1 MTRAFFIQGTN
12 IQIREYLLCSIPG
25 IQMTRVFSI
34 PGIQMTRVFSI
45 PGSQMT
51 RVFSL
56 LLCTVHN
63 GAKILHPFYNLQY
76 LYAVAFLFPQN
87 MHLSN
92 LVILG
97 MSTWRKEYFI
107 SNNFDIFLQE
117 VPFSPHPTSSSLKGV
132 HALNRASERKSLRIP
147 CLRRRST
154 TRSEKKSYEPR
165 NDNVINSKLLKP
177 PSSPSHTLLLHSYH
191 NYYCKGRKGHQKFL
205 KEVINSEL
213 WTDANWHAWLSKKR
227 PSCRRPF
234 FKIISFLLHIKR
246 V

>member
-34 PGIQMTRVFSI
+34 PGIQMKRVFSI

-107 SNNFDIFLQE
+107 CNNFDIFLQE

-177 PSSPSHTLLLHSYH
+177 SSPSHTLLLHSFH
-191 NYYCKGRKGHQKFL
+191 NYYCKGRKGHKKFL